1 MVKSPSLL
9 KRKHLPAWK
18 RLDLLD
24 RQIDALDKKITA
36 GDRNWEKFHDKGDLK
51 KEEIALQKVTELNHK
66 RQRLDYYKR
75 HIRTEGAKVFEK
87 GILAYGVQK

>member
-1 MVKSPSLL
+1 MKSP
-9 KRKHLPAWK
+9 KTPHHLPAWK
-18 RLDLLD
+18 RIDLLD

-36 GDRNWEKFHDKGDLK
+36 GDRKWEKFHNKGDLK
-51 KEEIALQKVTELNHK
+51 KEKIALQIVMALNHE

-75 HIRTEGAKVFEK
+75 HIRTEGAKAFER